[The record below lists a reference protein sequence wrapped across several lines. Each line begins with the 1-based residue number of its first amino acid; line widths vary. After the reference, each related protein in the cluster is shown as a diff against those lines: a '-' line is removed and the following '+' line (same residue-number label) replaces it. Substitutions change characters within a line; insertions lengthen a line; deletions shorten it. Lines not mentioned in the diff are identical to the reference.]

1 MYDTQRQARGS
12 REGAMTHREEPNLRP
27 FLVLWTGQSV
37 SLLGSSATQFAVIW
51 WLTSTTG
58 SASILALATLVGLA
72 PQIVLGPIAGA
83 LVDRWPRKRVMGVS
97 DAVAAL
103 AAAVLALLF
112 VSGNAGVVHV
122 LLLLFV
128 RSLAGAFHGSAMFAA
143 TSLMV
148 PPEHLTRIQG
158 LNQLVQGGSTIIGA
172 PAGALLFAALPMAG
186 VMLVDVGSAAV
197 ALAALGVVRVPE
209 PGDADLPEGVD
220 AGAAKAATADRPR
233 LWGDIVDGFRWV
245 LSRRGHTLLIATA
258 ALVNLLL
265 VPALSLLPLLVA
277 EAGHGPGAYAALTSC
292 FGIGTLGGGI
302 LLGAW
307 GGFGRRVHTALAG
320 MIGLGASTAALG
332 AVPAAWGGLA
342 LVAALG
348 LGASGSLTNGPIH
361 AILQATVEPRYQGR
375 VITLTVSLATAMT
388 PLGLVAAAPTAE
400 LLGARAWYVASGLVC
415 LLVAGAAFL
424 VRPLAEIEAADRPL
438 TERPF

>member
-1 MYDTQRQARGS
+1 
-12 REGAMTHREEPNLRP
+12 MTHREEPDLRP
-27 FLVLWTGQSV
+27 FLVMWIGQSV
-37 SLLGSSATQFAVIW
+37 SLLGSSAIQFAVIW

-72 PQIVLGPIAGA
+72 PQIALGPVAGA
-83 LVDRWPRKRVMGVS
+83 LVDRWPRKRVMWMA

-103 AAAVLALLF
+103 AAVVLALLF
-112 VSGNAGVVHV
+112 AAGNAGVVHV

-148 PPEHLTRIQG
+148 PPEQLTRIQG
-158 LNQLVQGGSTIIGA
+158 LNQLVQGGSMILGA
-172 PAGALLFAALPMAG
+172 PAGALLLAALPMAG

-197 ALAALGVVRVPE
+197 ALAALAVVRVPE
-209 PGDADLPEGVD
+209 PGDAESPGDDHADD
-220 AGAAKAATADRPR
+220 ATSVGRPG
-233 LWGDIVDGFRWV
+233 LWGDLADGLRWV

-277 EAGHGPGAYAALTSC
+277 EAGHGPGAYATLMSC

-348 LGASGSLTNGPIH
+348 VGASGSLTNGPIH

-388 PLGLVAAAPTAE
+388 PLGLLAAAPTAE
-400 LLGARAWYVASGLVC
+400 LLGARAWYVASGLLC
-415 LLVAGAAFL
+415 ALVASAAFL
-424 VRPLAEIEAADRPL
+424 MRPLVEIEAADRPL
-438 TERPF
+438 TERAF

>member
-1 MYDTQRQARGS
+1 MI
-12 REGAMTHREEPNLRP
+12 HREEPDLRP

-72 PQIVLGPIAGA
+72 PQIALGPIAGA
-83 LVDRWPRKRVMGVS
+83 LVDRWSRNRVMGIA

-103 AAAVLALLF
+103 AAVVLALMFLA
-112 VSGNAGVVHV
+112 GNAGVTHV

-158 LNQLVQGGSTIIGA
+158 LNQLVQGGSMILGA
-172 PAGALLFAALPMAG
+172 PGGALLFAALPMAG
-186 VMLVDVGSAAV
+186 VMLVDVGSALV
-197 ALAALGVVRVPE
+197 ALAALSVVQVPE
-209 PGDADLPEGVD
+209 PAETESPPGDNHTAE
-220 AGAAKAATADRPR
+220 AASVGHLR
-233 LWGDIVDGFRWV
+233 LWGDVVEGFRWV
-245 LSRRGHTLLIATA
+245 LSRRGHAMLIATA

-307 GGFGRRVHTALAG
+307 GGFRRRVHTALAG

-332 AVPAAWGGLA
+332 AAPAAWGGLA

-375 VITLTVSLATAMT
+375 VITLTVSLATVMT
-388 PLGLVAAAPTAE
+388 PLGLLAAAPTAE
-400 LLGARAWYVASGLVC
+400 LLGARAWYVTSGLAC
-415 LLVAGAAFL
+415 MFVASAAFMM
-424 VRPLAEIEAADRPL
+424 RPIVEIEAGGC
-438 TERPF
+438 

>member
-1 MYDTQRQARGS
+1 
-12 REGAMTHREEPNLRP
+12 MTRRADPDLRP
-27 FLVLWTGQSV
+27 FLVLWSGQSV

-72 PQIVLGPIAGA
+72 PQIALGPIAGA
-83 LVDRWPRKRVMGVS
+83 LVDRWPRKRVMGIA
-97 DAVAAL
+97 DGLAAL
-103 AAAVLALLF
+103 AAVVLALLF
-112 VSGNAGVVHV
+112 ASGNAGVVHV

-148 PPEHLTRIQG
+148 PSEHLTRIQG
-158 LNQLVQGGSTIIGA
+158 LNQLVQGGSMIFGA
-172 PAGALLFAALPMAG
+172 PTGALLFAALPMAG
-186 VMLVDVGSAAV
+186 VMLVDVVSAAV

-209 PGDADLPEGVD
+209 PEDAESQGDADAVTVGR
-220 AGAAKAATADRPR
+220 TR
-233 LWGDIVDGFRWV
+233 LWGDVVDGFRWV

-292 FGIGTLGGGI
+292 FGLGTLGGGV

-307 GGFGRRVHTALAG
+307 GGFRRRIHTSLAG

-332 AVPAAWGGLA
+332 AIPAAWSGLA

-361 AILQATVEPRYQGR
+361 AILQATVDPRYQGR

-388 PLGLVAAAPTAE
+388 PLGLLAAAPTAE
-400 LLGARAWYVASGLVC
+400 LLGARAWYAASGLVC
-415 LLVAGAAFL
+415 ALAASAAFL
-424 VRPLAEIEAADRPL
+424 VRPLVDIEAAAGPM
-438 TERPF
+438 TERERAS

>member
-1 MYDTQRQARGS
+1 MS
-12 REGAMTHREEPNLRP
+12 HRDEPDLRP
-27 FLVLWTGQSV
+27 FFVLWTGQSV

-72 PQIVLGPIAGA
+72 PQIALGPIAGA
-83 LVDRWPRKRVMGVS
+83 LVDRWPRKRVMAVA

-103 AAAVLALLF
+103 AAVMLALLF
-112 VSGNAGVVHV
+112 AAGSADVVHI

-148 PPEHLTRIQG
+148 PAEQLTRIQG
-158 LNQLVQGGSTIIGA
+158 LNQLVQGGSMILGA
-172 PAGALLFAALPMAG
+172 PTGALLYAALPMAG
-186 VMLVDVGSAAV
+186 VMLVDVASAAV

-209 PGDADLPEGVD
+209 PGDAGSPPGD
-220 AGAAKAATADRPR
+220 AGHAAAADAASVGRPR
-233 LWGDIVDGFRWV
+233 LWGDVVDGFRWV
-245 LSRRGHTLLIATA
+245 LSRRGHSLLIITA

-277 EAGHGPGAYAALTSC
+277 EAGYGPGAYAALTSC
-292 FGIGTLGGGI
+292 FGLGTLGGGI

-307 GGFGRRVHTALAG
+307 GGFRRRVHTALAG

-342 LVAALG
+342 LVSALG

-388 PLGLVAAAPTAE
+388 PLGLLAAAPTAE
-400 LLGARAWYVASGLVC
+400 LLGTRAWYVASGLVC
-415 LLVAGAAFL
+415 ALVASAAFAL
-424 VRPLAEIEAADRPL
+424 RPLVDIEAAGGPRIEQAP
-438 TERPF
+438 